1 MKIKLVANR
10 KVRLDKYISD
20 NSDLSREQINKI
32 IEQKNCLVDGSPA
45 LKKSQ
50 MIDIDNTII
59 IDTKDNLEQNN
70 DLTLDYEYIDEDII
84 VYPGIQHRTFDT
96 QYLQCI
102 DLSDFVKKKILTFSR
117 KYSLIS
123 KEYDVIHLRGGSKKW
138 MGGKLPHNSLVKESH
153 NKWNNADEYMDFLYK
168 KYILQRLEA

>member
-84 VYPGIQHRTFDT
+84 VLNKQSGTKTIMANDVYAGVNIMGINLTK
-96 QYLQCI
+96 
-102 DLSDFVKKKILTFSR
+102 SDV
-117 KYSLIS
+117 
-123 KEYDVIHLRGGSKKW
+123 
-138 MGGKLPHNSLVKESH
+138 MGETTCSATGC
-153 NKWNNADEYMDFLYK
+153 
-168 KYILQRLEA
+168 